1 MAVPFSNTALRVP
14 RGFGNILEG
23 LAREVLRD
31 QPEDIPTF
39 AAQYFTA
46 LLQKREEGGLD
57 PAKWGGLIEHRI
69 SNNDSFSD
77 AVNQEMCSPDEETGS
92 SVNEE
97 RDFQSDLYE
106 NNEDKITQSSQ
117 NSSPS
122 PETLDAPKD
131 IVEWEPQANN
141 ELNKSE
147 DESGESDSE
156 LHPELNSYRGTA
168 DVGICAEELNKM
180 EKVEKQM
187 LQNVPEHASVD
198 DENETAEKELDPVTL
213 SSYRGLADVDVCS
226 EELQSTLQEE
236 EHTEGSGDV
245 TGADAGF
252 IPPSESPDPVL
263 VEQDVLDS
271 HDEFTLT
278 GTETSV
284 YVEQDVDKELNDISC
299 NEKTIASPVKEDE
312 IDETG
317 HLSEDVR
324 EMTNTLFDDAGPEI
338 HHVEQLHLNEGA
350 ESISVSEEAQTF
362 DETNT
367 DEIPL
372 GVENQQASDILAAE
386 AMSES
391 SFILEKDSLTDRRNK
406 DKPEIEDFV
415 NVASEL
421 QEEHNDFES
430 VSDIIAATDER
441 DSQTDIQED
450 ETNDDKQTDPKDIFE
465 TIPVENME
473 GLVDNPTGFSDE
485 DVNKDGTRTSQ
496 NVDEVED
503 TSDIDEGSNGVNA
516 PDTLED
522 NLFYSTFTH
531 ESKATLPVPTSE
543 ETEQDMEVNYKQ
555 SATDSQ
561 EHPVET
567 ETATDYEESEHQ
579 EDVVYEP
586 ILESENKEVDQQLE
600 NNKQSW
606 VRGARAPISLAS
618 PFSSISPEKNIFIS
632 MDCHCEESSQ
642 PQEEEDIMD
651 IPLDDPEANKAAAK
665 IQAGFRGHMTRKKLK
680 PGDKP
685 GEEVSS
691 TGETLNGSQG
701 DAAGGSEGVETD
713 ETSVPEQ

>member
-1 MAVPFSNTALRVP
+1 MALVITSP
-14 RGFGNILEG
+14 RHAVRRSF
-23 LAREVLRD
+23 
-31 QPEDIPTF
+31 
-39 AAQYFTA
+39 
-46 LLQKREEGGLD
+46 QKFMYQHTVRLHYEGGLD

-69 SNNDSFSD
+69 SNNDDFSD

-106 NNEDKITQSSQ
+106 NNEDEITQSSQ

-156 LHPELNSYRGTA
+156 LNPELNSYRGTA
-168 DVGICAEELNKM
+168 DVDICAEELNKM

-187 LQNVPEHASVD
+187 LENVPEHASVD

-317 HLSEDVR
+317 HLPDDVR
-324 EMTNTLFDDAGPEI
+324 EMTNILFDDAGPEI

-372 GVENQQASDILAAE
+372 GVENQQASVILAAE

-406 DKPEIEDFV
+406 DKPGIEDFV

-441 DSQTDIQED
+441 DSQTDMQED

-485 DVNKDGTRTSQ
+485 DMNKDDTRTSQ

-503 TSDIDEGSNGVNA
+503 TSEIDEGSNGVNA
-516 PDTLED
+516 PETQED

-561 EHPVET
+561 EHTEET

-579 EDVVYEP
+579 EDMVYEP
-586 ILESENKEVDQQLE
+586 ILESENKEVDQQ
-600 NNKQSW
+600 
-606 VRGARAPISLAS
+606 
-618 PFSSISPEKNIFIS
+618 
-632 MDCHCEESSQ
+632 EESSQ